1 MSLEEKI
8 RFCSGADFSHTRSF
22 EQYGIP
28 AIRMVDGPHG
38 VRISADEFSYPGSA
52 ATIRSTC
59 FPPAC
64 TTACSW
70 DRDLLQKIGVAL
82 GEEARQS
89 GISILLGPGINI
101 KRNPLCGRNFEYFSE
116 DPFLAGEMG
125 IAWVKGIQSQGVGV
139 SLKHFAANNQETQR
153 TSVDS
158 LIDLRTLREIY
169 LSAFEMVVR
178 EANPATVMCAYNK
191 VNGIYCSDHA
201 FLLRQVL
208 RDEWGFA
215 GVVISDWGAVNDRVA
230 GFKAGLDLEMPGSGG
245 FFDQEVLEA
254 VQKGSISVEYINE
267 SVDRLLS
274 LVINSVQ
281 TQKENA
287 LYDVEMHDHL
297 AQKIA
302 AESAV
307 LLKNEN
313 GILPLDRK
321 VRIALI
327 GALASEPRIQ
337 GAGSSWVNPT
347 SLSNAIDGF
356 TAHELDFTYHPGYLL
371 KNGNNDVLAKAAID
385 AARECEIVVFFAGL
399 PAVYESE
406 GYDRTDMKLP
416 TQQNELIERVARV
429 NPNVVVVLSG
439 GAPVEMPWLSKVKAV
454 LNMYLPGQAGGQA
467 AAELL
472 TGLVNPSGK
481 LAESYPLVYDDVP
494 SAGLYETGGRQ
505 AQYCEGI
512 YIGYRYY
519 DKAQKSVCF
528 PFGHGLSYTAFEYSN
543 LEISSDNVREG
554 EVLTVSMTVRNSGH
568 KDGAEVVQLYV
579 GDLAQNTF
587 RAEKELKG
595 FEKVFLRVGEQQKV
609 KLQLDCRSFSC
620 YDPSTQTWI
629 IPEGN
634 YRISVGSSSRDIRL
648 SQQVV
653 VHGKKNPAVQVSGST
668 WYYTLQGKPTQSDLE
683 SLLGHTIEPMHSPQ
697 KGEYTIFSSL
707 QDMQTNPIIRIM
719 KKVVEGTVAKGYG
732 GADYFNPNFKGII
745 ETTANNPLRSLVTS
759 SNGALRLNV
768 AQGLVDLA
776 NGHLIKGL
784 KSFFSGVPK
793 PDQTKIYYQE

>member
-8 RFCSGADFSHTRSF
+8 RFCSGANFSHTRSF

-38 VRISADEFSYPGSA
+38 VRIGADGSAYPGSA
-52 ATIRSTC
+52 ATIPSTC

-70 DRDLLQKIGVAL
+70 DRDLLQKMGVAL
-82 GEEARQS
+82 GEEARHT

-125 IAWVKGIQSQGVGV
+125 IAWVKGVQSQGVGV

-158 LIDLRTLREIY
+158 LIDSRTLREIY
-169 LSAFEMVVR
+169 LSAFERVVR
-178 EANPATVMCAYNK
+178 EANPASVMCAYNK
-191 VNGIYCSDHA
+191 VNGIYCSDNA

-208 RDEWGFA
+208 RDEWGYTGA
-215 GVVISDWGAVNDRVA
+215 VISDWGAVNDRVA
-230 GFKAGLDLEMPGSGG
+230 GFKAGLDLEMPGSGE
-245 FFDQEVLEA
+245 FFDHEVLEA
-254 VQKGSISVEYINE
+254 VHSGSLSVEYINE

-274 LVINSVQ
+274 LVFNSAQ
-281 TQKENA
+281 TPKENA
-287 LYDVEMHDHL
+287 LYDVDMHDHL

-302 AESAV
+302 SESVV
-307 LLKNEN
+307 LLKNED
-313 GILPLDRK
+313 GILPLERK
-321 VRIALI
+321 ARIALI
-327 GALASEPRIQ
+327 GALACEPRIQ

-347 SLSNAIDGF
+347 RVSNAIDGF

-371 KNGNNDVLAKAAID
+371 KNGNNDSLAKAAIA

-399 PAVYESE
+399 PAIYESE

-416 TQQNELIERVARV
+416 KEQNDLIERVAQA
-429 NPNVVVVLSG
+429 NPNVVVVLNG

-467 AAELL
+467 VAELL

-481 LAESYPLVYDDVP
+481 LAESYPIVYEDVP
-494 SAGLYETGGRQ
+494 SAGFYETGGRQ
-505 AQYCEGI
+505 AQYREGI
-512 YIGYRYY
+512 YVGYRYY
-519 DKAQKSVCF
+519 DKAQKAVCF
-528 PFGHGLSYTAFEYSN
+528 PFGHGLSYTTFEYSN
-543 LEISSDNVREG
+543 LEISSDNLCEG
-554 EVLTVSMTVRNSGH
+554 EGLTISITVRNNGN

-579 GDLAQNTF
+579 GDLENKTF
-587 RAEKELKG
+587 RPEKELKG
-595 FEKVFLRVGEQQKV
+595 FEKVFLRAGEQQRV
-609 KLQLDCRSFSC
+609 KLQLDYRSFSC
-620 YDPSTQTWI
+620 YDPSTQTQVA
-629 IPEGN
+629 PEGK
-634 YRISVGSSSRDIRL
+634 YQISVGSSSQDIRL
-648 SQQVV
+648 SRQVT
-653 VHGKKNPAVQVSGST
+653 VHEKKNTAVQASGST
-668 WYYTLQGKPTQSDLE
+668 WYCTLQGRPTQSDLE

-707 QDMQTNPIIRIM
+707 RDMQTNPIIRIM
-719 KKVVEGTVAKGYG
+719 MKVVEGTVAKGYG

-759 SNGALRLNV
+759 SDGALSLNV

-776 NGHLIKGL
+776 NGHFFKGL
-784 KSFFSGVPK
+784 KSFFQKKSK
-793 PDQTKIYYQE
+793 R